1 MDGGLLNQVL
11 QDFVT
16 TIQTTWGPL
25 LQLYMLRILL
35 MLVVLQCAIIFA
47 DVLMTHDATRLLDH
61 LVMACVRVGIC
72 WVIFIHA
79 GDWGQAIIDFGSD
92 VGRAVST
99 LSTGSITPSAILN
112 TGLNLAH
119 IIWTAKAT
127 GGWLS
132 AGIQDL
138 EFFFVSMVII
148 AAWTGAALIY
158 LGALL
163 EAAALVYGGPLLIA
177 FTPFAWTAEL
187 LVRWALSVLGIAIK
201 IAVLLMTLAIGM
213 AIARV
218 WTEALALSSATLTTN
233 LWNLMVAAVES
244 LIFVY
249 LLMKIPTA
257 IASLVGG
264 GGLFTFG
271 EGFLAQAMGALGGAA
286 ASAGSA
292 GASAAGSAASSAAS
306 SVGGLGHVSRT
317 ILFGDNSGGGA
328 GDSSSAPTAL
338 LAADAPTQKLS

>member
-25 LQLYMLRILL
+25 LQLYMLRVLL
-35 MLVVLQCAIIFA
+35 LLVVLQCAIIFA

-61 LVMACVRVGIC
+61 LVTGCVRVGIC

-264 GGLFTFG
+264 GGLFAFG

-292 GASAAGSAASSAAS
+292 TASAAGSAASSVAS
-306 SVGGLGHVSRT
+306 GVGGLGHVSRT
-317 ILFGDNSGGGA
+317 ILFGDNGGGGA
-328 GDSSSAPTAL
+328 GNSSSAP
-338 LAADAPTQKLS
+338 AADAPTQKLS